1 MATGDHK
8 DPASD
13 APAAQGASGPLE
25 ALLSTPLKER
35 SAIIDGALDG
45 IVMIDDTGHVLEFN
59 RAAEEMFGFGR
70 DEAIGSQIVDLII
83 PDIHRGRHEAGF
95 DAYVHGGGPAKM
107 IGRRIETEARRKC
120 GDTFPV
126 ELTIVETA
134 GTDRPIFAGYLRDLT
149 ERHQMEEKMAR
160 QRELISQNEKLGAM
174 GTLLANVAHEL
185 NNPLSVVIG
194 QAELLRE
201 QPLDADL
208 ERQTDRILMAA
219 NRCAGIVHTLLAAV
233 RQRPPVHLAFPA
245 ARPLTSTVDL
255 VEPAYAS
262 SGVDLDVKLADD
274 LPELLGDEGQ
284 VGQVL
289 ANLLTNAHQ
298 ALSEADGPKRVAVEA
313 RHDGDLN
320 CVIYTV
326 ADSGPGIPQELRSRI
341 FEPFFTT
348 KEEGTGTGV
357 GLAVAHNIV
366 SAHGGMLDVANDSEL
381 GGAIFELRLPVD
393 PPSEDEVARSR
404 QGTCAPNAQAQH
416 VLVVDDDADV
426 AETILELLDM
436 HGMRA
441 EVAPGGEAAL
451 EMMRDTQYDFVLSD
465 LRMPDLDG
473 PGFFARAKE
482 LWPGIDQRFGF
493 ITGDS
498 LNSGAA
504 KFLAESG
511 VPVIEKPVTRENLLS
526 IVSRIIAKSAD

>member
-1 MATGDHK
+1 MATDEGNGSSDRTG
-8 DPASD
+8 ASR
-13 APAAQGASGPLE
+13 GASGPLE

-45 IVMIDDTGHVLEFN
+45 IVMIDGIGNVLEFN
-59 RAAEEMFGFGR
+59 RAAEEMFGYTR

-83 PDIHRGRHEAGF
+83 PEALRGQHEAGF
-95 DAYVHGGGPAKM
+95 DAYVNGGRAARM
-107 IGRRIETEARRKC
+107 IGRRIETEAQRKS
-120 GDTFPV
+120 GDIFPV

-134 GTDRPIFAGYLRDLT
+134 GTERSIFAGYLRDLT
-149 ERHQMEEKMAR
+149 ERREMEAKMER
-160 QRELISQNEKLGAM
+160 QRELISQSEKLGAM

-201 QPLDADL
+201 QPLEAGV

-233 RQRPPVHLAFPA
+233 RQKPPVRQAFPA
-245 ARPLTSTVDL
+245 ARPLAASVDL
-255 VEPAYAS
+255 VEHAYIS
-262 SGVDLDVKLADD
+262 SGVALEVTMAED
-274 LPELLGDEGQ
+274 LPEPLGDEGQ

-298 ALSEADGPKRVAVEA
+298 ALAESGPPKRVAAEVF
-313 RHDGDLN
+313 HDAGLN
-320 CVIYTV
+320 HIIYKV
-326 ADSGPGIPQELRSRI
+326 ADSGPGIPDDLKSRI

-357 GLAVAHNIV
+357 GLAVAHNIAT
-366 SAHGGMLDVANDSEL
+366 AHGGSLDIADDSTL
-381 GGAIFELRLPVD
+381 SGAAFELRLPVD
-393 PPSEDEVARSR
+393 PPHESPVIQRRS
-404 QGTCAPNAQAQH
+404 GLCAPRTQVQH
-416 VLVVDDDADV
+416 VLVVDDDKDV

-436 HGMRA
+436 HGLSA
-441 EVAPGGEAAL
+441 DVASGGEAAL
-451 EMMRDTQYDFVLSD
+451 AMMQDNSYEFVLSD
-465 LRMPDLDG
+465 VRMPDLDG
-473 PGFFARAKE
+473 SAFFAKAKE
-482 LWPGIDQRFGF
+482 RWPGIERRFGF

-526 IVSRIIAKSAD
+526 IVSRITARAAD

>member
-1 MATGDHK
+1 MATGDREGPGGDVK
-8 DPASD
+8 ASH
-13 APAAQGASGPLE
+13 GASGPLE

-45 IVMIDDTGHVLEFN
+45 IVMIDDMGNVLEFN
-59 RAAEEMFGFGR
+59 RAAEEMFGYSR
-70 DEAIGSQIVDLII
+70 DEAIGSQIVELII
-83 PDIHRGRHEAGF
+83 PQALRSQHEAGF
-95 DAYVHGGGPAKM
+95 DAYVHGGRMARM
-107 IGRRIETEARRKC
+107 IGRRVETEAQRKC
-120 GDTFPV
+120 GGTFPV
-126 ELTIVETA
+126 ELTIIETA
-134 GTDRPIFAGYLRDLT
+134 GTERPIFAGYLRDLS
-149 ERHQMEEKMAR
+149 ERRQMEAKMSR
-160 QRELISQNEKLGAM
+160 QRDIINQNEKLGAM

-201 QPLDADL
+201 QSLDADL

-233 RQRPPVHLAFPA
+233 RQKPPVRRAFPA
-245 ARPLTSTVDL
+245 GRPLASTVDL
-255 VEPAYAS
+255 LEHAYAS
-262 SGVDLDVKLADD
+262 SGVELDVSIADD

-298 ALSEADGPKRVAVEA
+298 ALGEVGTPKQVTANVRYDTNSNTVVY
-313 RHDGDLN
+313 
-320 CVIYTV
+320 CVS
-326 ADSGPGIPQELRSRI
+326 DSGPGIAEGLRSRI

-357 GLAVAHNIV
+357 GLAIAHNIV
-366 SAHGGMLDVANDSEL
+366 AAHGGSLDVVAHCAL
-381 GGAIFELRLPVD
+381 GGAAFELRLPVD
-393 PPSEDEVARSR
+393 PPTESLIEQGRP
-404 QGTCAPNAQAQH
+404 GTCAPRSKTHH

-441 EVAPGGEAAL
+441 EVAAGGEAAL
-451 EMMRDTQYDFVLSD
+451 GMMQEAEYDFVLSD

-473 PGFFARAKE
+473 PAFFAKAKE
-482 LWPGIDQRFGF
+482 RWPGIERRFGF

-504 KFLAESG
+504 KFLSESG